1 MEENSSFESAELEVN
16 SQNADLERAR
26 QERRGQLVSM
36 ITTVAV
42 HAIILLLLTLIFVS
56 LGPEE
61 VPQIVAVT
69 EKGLEQDNLN
79 KKDFA
84 RSVQQK
90 PQPAQSASR
99 VQPIAAAMASP
110 IAVPTI
116 EDPVEVPVGIGVDI
130 GRGFGFGRGKGGGG
144 GGGSMS
150 FFGAKAKANKVVF
163 LVDFSGSM
171 IREGGGVRLE
181 RLKTELVN
189 SLSKLP
195 KGMEFQVIYYSHAP
209 WLGGE
214 TLLSAPA
221 RFADNPADRIP
232 WSQATKEGIAKAIN
246 DVRMAQTQGGTRWK
260 PPLELA
266 LAMRPA
272 PSLIWLL
279 SDGAADDREEVL
291 EDMQKINPLNVPINT
306 IGLELPG
313 PGFTS
318 LVGISRRTGGQA
330 SIVIKGRLYTGAAA
344 LRYATDEFGGGAD
357 FQ

>member
-1 MEENSSFESAELEVN
+1 MMEENSSFEADELEVN
-16 SQNADLERAR
+16 LEAAGLERLR
-26 QERRGQLVSM
+26 QERRGQLVS
-36 ITTVAV
+36 IVTTVAV
-42 HAIILLLLTLIFVS
+42 HAILLLLLTLIFVS

-69 EKGLEQDNLN
+69 EKGLEPDNLK

-84 RSVQQK
+84 RSVKQK

-99 VQPIAAAMASP
+99 VQPIAAALASP
-110 IAVPTI
+110 IAVPSI
-116 EDPVEVPVGIGVDI
+116 EDPAEVPVGIGVDI

-150 FFGAKAKANKVVF
+150 FFGAKAQANKIVF
-163 LVDFSGSM
+163 LVDFSESM
-171 IREGGGVRLE
+171 VREGGGVRLE
-181 RLKTELVN
+181 RLKKELIN

-214 TLLSAPA
+214 TLLGAPA

-232 WSQATKEGIAKAIN
+232 WSQATKEGITKAIN
-246 DVRMAQTQGGTRWK
+246 DVRIAQTKGGTRWK

-266 LAMRPA
+266 LAMKPA

-279 SDGAADDREEVL
+279 SDGAADDREEVVD
-291 EDMQKINPLNVPINT
+291 DMQKINPLNVPINT

-313 PGFTS
+313 PGFSS
-318 LVGISRRTGGQA
+318 LVAISRRTGGKA
-330 SIVIKGRLYTGAAA
+330 SIVIGGRLYTGAAA
-344 LRYATDEFGGGAD
+344 LQYATDEFGGGVD
-357 FQ
+357 F